1 MDQFDK
7 DAFDL
12 EETRTVFKYAKT
24 SILKQ
29 LITVWFFQL
38 IFCILILN
46 DVYKDGVGNITRIGD
61 VDISFLQFTAGVLMQ
76 M

>member
-1 MDQFDK
+1 MDEFDQ
-7 DAFDL
+7 DTMDL
-12 EETRTVFKYAKT
+12 EETRRVFKYAKT

-29 LITVWFFQL
+29 LMTVWLFQL
-38 IFCILILN
+38 IFCFLILN

-61 VDISFLQFTAGVLMQ
+61 VDISFLQFTAGALMQ